1 MTRNGLNKSK
11 KTTSREQSTLKNSST
26 CRIVLLN
33 MYNVFLQQHE
43 FIMDRSLFIVQ
54 GGIEEKLGGGAFKFF
69 KT

>member
-33 MYNVFLQQHE
+33 NVFLQQHE

-54 GGIEEKLGGGAFKFF
+54 GGIEEKLGGGGAFKFF